1 MLCMVMAMVDLPKD
15 KRKVEKLYEKYNRLM
30 YVVAFNVLNHCEV
43 EWDNILRAIIP
54 LNMFQK

>member
-1 MLCMVMAMVDLPKD
+1 MAMVDLPKD